1 MDYAVITFS
10 DSKMAAAALLLALQM
25 KDLGG
30 WTPTL
35 EYYSGY
41 TLDDIRNICITLNEG
56 MHKKHKESLTTVRN
70 KYSHK

>member
-1 MDYAVITFS
+1 MDYSTIMFS
-10 DSKMAAAALLLALQM
+10 DSKIAAAALLLALQM

-41 TLDDIRNICITLNEG
+41 KVDDIRDIVHLLNQG
-56 MHKKHKESLTTVRN
+56 LHRTHKEALTTVRN

>member
-1 MDYAVITFS
+1 MDYTLIMFS
-10 DSKMAAAALLLALQM
+10 DSKMAAAALLLALLM

-41 TLDDIRNICITLNEG
+41 ALDDIRDTCIALNES
-56 MHKKHKESLTTVRN
+56 MHKEYKEPLKTVRN